1 MNVYRRLIAPFA
13 GLAAITAAGTA
24 GYVLFEG
31 MSWADAL
38 YMTVI
43 TISTVGYGEVRPLS
57 GGGRLFTLILI
68 AGGVGLV
75 FYLLGQTAALM
86 MEGRFRDLFSRNA
99 MQKNI
104 DQLSGHVII
113 CGFGRLGRVVVEEL
127 RSAGRSQVIIE
138 QDRSKDDELARLG
151 VPYLI
156 GSAVSDDVIVHAG
169 IVRANAIV
177 VATGSDPDNVFI
189 TLSAREH
196 HPEIRIHARGESES
210 ALRRLRL
217 SGADHVISAYQLGGL
232 RLASSILRPAVV
244 DFLEISRP
252 LSHAEVDLE
261 EIRVEERSSLVGQ
274 HVGDLE
280 QGSARM
286 RVVALKRGEEDNELV
301 PTDDRPV
308 AAGDHLVVI
317 GERASLDQLA
327 RLAASAEG

>member
-1 MNVYRRLIAPFA
+1 MNVYRGLIAPFA

-75 FYLLGQTAALM
+75 FYLLGQTAALLL
-86 MEGRFRDLFSRNA
+86 EGRIRDLFSRNA

-113 CGFGRLGRVVVEEL
+113 CGYGRLGRVVVDEL
-127 RSAGRSQVIIE
+127 RRAGRPLVVIE
-138 QDRSKDDELARLG
+138 QDKSQDDELARLG

-156 GSAVSDDVIVHAG
+156 GSAVSDEVIVQAG
-169 IVRANAIV
+169 IVRATAIV
-177 VATGSDPDNVFI
+177 VATASDPDNVFI

-196 HPEIRIHARGESES
+196 HPEIRVHARGESES

-217 SGADHVISAYQLGGL
+217 AGADHVISAYKLGGL

-286 RVVALKRGEEDNELV
+286 RVVALKRGEEDIELV

-327 RLAASAEG
+327 RRAASAEG

>member
-1 MNVYRRLIAPFA
+1 MSVYRRLIAPFA

-24 GYVLFEG
+24 GYVLVEG

-68 AGGVGLV
+68 AGGVGLA
-75 FYLLGQTAALM
+75 FYLLGPAALLL
-86 MEGRFRDLFSRNA
+86 EGRFRDLFSRNA

-104 DQLSGHVII
+104 DQQSGHVII
-113 CGFGRLGRVVVEEL
+113 CGYGRLGRIVVEEL

-169 IVRANAIV
+169 IVRASAIV
-177 VATGSDPDNVFI
+177 VATGSDPDNLFI

-217 SGADHVISAYQLGGL
+217 AGADHVISAYQLGGL

-274 HVGDLE
+274 QVGDLE

-286 RVVALKRGEEDNELV
+286 RVVALKRGEEDIELV

-317 GERASLDQLA
+317 GERASLDQLE

>member
-1 MNVYRRLIAPFA
+1 MRAYRGLITLFV

-24 GYVLFEG
+24 GYVLVEG

-43 TISTVGYGEVRPLS
+43 TISTVGYGEVQPLS
-57 GGGRLFTLILI
+57 GSGRLFTVVLI

-75 FYLLGQTAALM
+75 LYLLGQTAAVLL
-86 MEGRFRDLFSRNA
+86 EGRFRDLFSRNA

-104 DQLSGHVII
+104 DELSGHVII
-113 CGFGRLGRVVVEEL
+113 CGYGRLGRIVVEEL
-127 RSAGRSQVIIE
+127 RRAGRSQVIIE
-138 QDRSKDDELARLG
+138 EDTSKDDELARLEL
-151 VPYLI
+151 PYLI
-156 GSAVSDDVIVHAG
+156 GSAVSDDVIARAG
-169 IVRANAIV
+169 IARADVIV

-196 HPEIRIHARGESES
+196 NPQIRIHARGETES

-217 SGADHVISAYQLGGL
+217 AGADAAISAYQLGGM

-252 LSHAEVDLE
+252 RYHAEVDLE
-261 EIRVEERSSLVGQ
+261 EIRVEERSGLVGQ
-274 HVGDLE
+274 SVGDLE
-280 QGSARM
+280 RRGARM
-286 RVVALKRGEEDNELV
+286 RVVALKHGEEDIELV

-317 GERASLDQLA
+317 GERAGLDELA
-327 RLAASAEG
+327 ILAASS